1 MITDVPGV
9 RVGHWTDRDALTG
22 CTVVLFPEGT
32 LASGE
37 VRGGAPA
44 TREFDLLDP
53 HRLVHR
59 LDAVV
64 LSGGSAYGLAAADG
78 VMRWLEERGVGFPT
92 SAGPVPIVVGASLFD
107 LAVGDA
113 IGSSRPG
120 RGFRGL

>member
-1 MITDVPGV
+1 MITDVVGV
-9 RVGHWTDRDALTG
+9 RVGHWTDPDARTG

-78 VMRWLEERGVGFPT
+78 VMRWLEAAGHGLSHVGRTRAHRGRC
-92 SAGPVPIVVGASLFD
+92 VV
-107 LAVGDA
+107 V
-113 IGSSRPG
+113 RP
-120 RGFRGL
+120 RRR